1 MWFYLYIQLVIV
13 FQTSKILI
21 IFILDLRKKF
31 EREPISVAAE
41 LGETAVLQCLPP
53 EGKPLPEVKTQ
64 KPFNEI
70 ECR

>member
-1 MWFYLYIQLVIV
+1 MN
-13 FQTSKILI
+13 

-64 KPFNEI
+64 KPFYEI

>member
-1 MWFYLYIQLVIV
+1 M
-13 FQTSKILI
+13 ILFI
-21 IFILDLRKKF
+21 YSISYCLSNILNFNYFILDLRKKF